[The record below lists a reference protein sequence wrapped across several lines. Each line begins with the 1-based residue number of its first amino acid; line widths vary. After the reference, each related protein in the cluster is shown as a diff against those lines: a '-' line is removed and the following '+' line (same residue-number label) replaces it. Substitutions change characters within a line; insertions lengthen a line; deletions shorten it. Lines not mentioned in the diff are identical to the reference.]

1 MTKSNVKFHSHGGKR
16 IILIVD
22 DEMINREILRHT
34 LEEEYDILLAEN
46 GEEAFE
52 IVKEKGDNL
61 NLILLDLIMPGIDGK
76 TFLRNIKADNE
87 YLHIPIIVMTADDK
101 AEVECLELGAADF
114 IPKPYPPKDVIMA
127 RVKRTIELSEDRDII
142 HDTERDA
149 LTGLYNREYFYR
161 YAEKYDH
168 YHKDIETDAIVLN
181 INHFHILNERFGKA
195 YGDEVLCKIG
205 QNIRDSVAEEG
216 GIVSRRDA
224 DNFLVYCPHREI
236 YADILN
242 QATRDLV
249 SKDGSL
255 KIRLRMGVYSNADKS
270 IDIERRFDRAKL
282 AADTI
287 RNNFNK
293 SIAIYDSKLHDKEMY
308 AEQLI
313 DDFQKAIQDEQ
324 FEVYYQPKFNIQKD
338 QPVLTSAEALVR
350 WFHPDLGVIS
360 PGIFV
365 PLFEENGLV
374 RQLDGF
380 VWNKV
385 VGQINRWKND
395 LGIAVPVSVNVSR
408 VDMFEADLVENFK
421 ILLDKH
427 KLTPEEFLLEITES
441 AYTED
446 SDRIIDVVKQ
456 LRSIGFKIEMDDFGT
471 GYSSLSMIS
480 SLPIDALKIDMGFIR
495 KAFENGKDTRMI
507 EIIIDIADYLNVPV
521 IAEGVENKEQMETL
535 KNMGCDIVQG
545 YYFSKPVPA
554 DEFAKFLV
562 EKKNQA

>member
-22 DEMINREILRHT
+22 DEMVNREILKHT
-34 LEEEYDILLAEN
+34 LEEEYDVLLAEN

-61 NLILLDLIMPGIDGK
+61 NLILLDLIMPGVDGK
-76 TFLRNIKADNE
+76 TFLRNIKIDNE

-114 IPKPYPPKDVIMA
+114 IPKPYPPRDVIMA

-168 YHKDIETDAIVLN
+168 YHEDIETDAIVLN

-195 YGDEVLCKIG
+195 YGDEVLCRIG

-224 DNFLVYCPHREI
+224 DNFLVYCPHRKN

-249 SKDGSL
+249 SKDGKM

-324 FEVYYQPKFNIQKD
+324 FEVYYQPKFNIQNEK
-338 QPVLTSAEALVR
+338 PVLTSAEALVR
-350 WFHPDLGVIS
+350 WFHPDLGMIS

-385 VGQINRWKND
+385 VDQINEWKTG
-395 LGIAVPVSVNVSR
+395 LGISVPVSVNVSR
-408 VDMFEADLVENFK
+408 IDMFEADLVENFK
-421 ILLDKH
+421 RLLDKH
-427 KLTPEEFLLEITES
+427 KLTPKDFLLEITES

-456 LRSIGFKIEMDDFGT
+456 LRSIGFQIEMDDFGT

-495 KAFENGKDTRMI
+495 KAFENGKDTRKI

-521 IAEGVENKEQMETL
+521 IAEGVENKEQLEAL
-535 KNMGCDIVQG
+535 KSMGCDIVQG

-554 DEFAKFLV
+554 NEFGKFLL